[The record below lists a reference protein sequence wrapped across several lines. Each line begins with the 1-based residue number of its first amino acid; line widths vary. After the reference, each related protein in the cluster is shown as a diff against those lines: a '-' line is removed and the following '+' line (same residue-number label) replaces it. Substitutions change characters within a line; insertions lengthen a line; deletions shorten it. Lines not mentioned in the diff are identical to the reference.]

1 MSKKQSEGNYIGGGK
16 IIMEDNKEDKEFE
29 PKYPAQLYTSRPNPT
44 ALLSPLYDSTFKW
57 SIRFHL

>member
-1 MSKKQSEGNYIGGGK
+1 
-16 IIMEDNKEDKEFE
+16 MEENEDDKEFE